1 MARVNFKTVSVRN
14 FFSYGNVPTV
24 LELDKAQYT
33 LVSGKNGSGKST
45 MLLDGLSFALYN
57 KPYKKVNK
65 SGVINS
71 INRKN
76 CVVEVEFFVGA
87 RQYKVIRGMKPSVF
101 ELYCDGE
108 LMNQP
113 TDNRDYQKILE
124 EQILRMTHK
133 TFCQVVI
140 LGTANYVP
148 FMQLTPAHRR
158 EVVDDLLDAEV
169 YTTMAEILKDRIKE
183 RTTKQNKLQSQKE
196 EAESK
201 IEMLESILKKI
212 REDNTAQ
219 IEGIQREIQTNN
231 ELLEDKRNSLHS
243 LEEQTKKLESK
254 LEKFG
259 DVSTKLTKY
268 KTFYSQITTK
278 KNTLYTQ
285 KNWYTDTTDCPTCKQ
300 KIFEE
305 TKESMVGQIEANIS
319 EIETGINDLTEKIN
333 LLTEASEKRNVVKDK
348 LIECERLKSD
358 LKSEIINTTSLNGRL
373 EKQIAS
379 LSSVTENE
387 EDIKYKL
394 RQLSESV
401 VEFEKS
407 LTSCEEEAK
416 IQTLA
421 STMLKDGGIKT
432 NIIKQY
438 IPVFNHL
445 INKYLDA
452 LGLFVSFELDENF
465 NESVK
470 SRHRDEFTYE
480 NFSEGQKSRI
490 NLAILFAWREVAALK
505 NSAAAN
511 ILVLDEVLDS
521 SMDFEGTESL
531 TNLLTQELKEGRIFV
546 ISHANQDT
554 FEHIFDRKLEVK
566 LINGYSEIIES

>member
-76 CVVEVEFFVGA
+76 CVVEVEFFIGA
-87 RQYKVIRGMKPSVF
+87 RQYKVIRGMKPTVF

-113 TDNRDYQKILE
+113 TDSRDYQKILE

-219 IEGIQREIQTNN
+219 IEGIRKEIQTNN
-231 ELLEDKRNSLHS
+231 ESLEAKRNSLHS
-243 LEEQTKKLESK
+243 LEEQSKKLESK

-333 LLTEASEKRNVVKDK
+333 LLTEASEKRNAVKDK

-358 LKSEIINTTSLNGRL
+358 LKSEIINTTNLNSRL

-401 VEFEKS
+401 AEFEKS

-566 LINGYSEIIES
+566 LVNGYSEIIES

>member
-87 RQYKVIRGMKPSVF
+87 RQYKVIRGMKPTVF

-113 TDNRDYQKILE
+113 TDSRDYQKILE

-183 RTTKQNKLQSQKE
+183 RTAKQNKLQSQKE

-231 ELLEDKRNSLHS
+231 ESLEDKRNSLHA
-243 LEEQTKKLESK
+243 LEEQSKKLESK

-305 TKESMVGQIEANIS
+305 TKESMVGQIEASIS
-319 EIETGINDLTEKIN
+319 EIETGINDLTEKIT
-333 LLTEASEKRNVVKDK
+333 LLTEASEKRNAVKDK
-348 LIECERLKSD
+348 LIGCERLKSD
-358 LKSEIINTTSLNGRL
+358 LKSEIINTTNLNSRL

-401 VEFEKS
+401 AEFEKT
-407 LTSCEEEAK
+407 LTVCEEEGR

-521 SMDFEGTESL
+521 SMDFEGTENL

-554 FEHIFDRKLEVK
+554 FEHIFDRKLDVK
-566 LINGYSEIIES
+566 LVNGYSEIIES

>member
-113 TDNRDYQKILE
+113 TDSRDYQKILE

-183 RTTKQNKLQSQKE
+183 RTAKQNKLQSQKE

-201 IEMLESILKKI
+201 IDMLESILKKI

-219 IEGIQREIQTNN
+219 IDGIRKEIQINN
-231 ELLEDKRNSLHS
+231 ESLEDKRNSLHA
-243 LEEQTKKLESK
+243 LEEQSKKLESK

-268 KTFYSQITTK
+268 KTFYSQITAK
-278 KNTLYTQ
+278 KHTLYTQ

-305 TKESMVGQIEANIS
+305 TKESMVGQIEASIS
-319 EIETGINDLTEKIN
+319 EIETGINDLTEKIT
-333 LLTEASEKRNVVKDK
+333 LLTEASEKRNAVKDK
-348 LIECERLKSD
+348 LIECERLKSG
-358 LKSEIINTTSLNGRL
+358 LKSEIINTTNLNSRL

-401 VEFEKS
+401 AEFEKS
-407 LTSCEEEAK
+407 LTECEEEGR

-566 LINGYSEIIES
+566 LVNGYSEIIES

>member
-87 RQYKVIRGMKPSVF
+87 RQYKVIRGMKPTVF

-113 TDNRDYQKILE
+113 TDSRDYQKILE

-183 RTTKQNKLQSQKE
+183 RTAKQNKLQSQKE

-231 ELLEDKRNSLHS
+231 ESLEDKRNSLHA
-243 LEEQTKKLESK
+243 LEEQSKKLESK

-305 TKESMVGQIEANIS
+305 TKESMVGQIEASIS
-319 EIETGINDLTEKIN
+319 EIETGINDLTEKIT
-333 LLTEASEKRNVVKDK
+333 LLTEASEKRNAVKDK
-348 LIECERLKSD
+348 LIGCERLKSD
-358 LKSEIINTTSLNGRL
+358 LKSEIINTTNLNSRL

-401 VEFEKS
+401 AEFEKT
-407 LTSCEEEAK
+407 LTVCEEEGR

-521 SMDFEGTESL
+521 SMDFEGTENL

-566 LINGYSEIIES
+566 LVNGYSEIIES

>member
-76 CVVEVEFFVGA
+76 CVVEVEFFVGT

-113 TDNRDYQKILE
+113 TDSRDYQKILE

-219 IEGIQREIQTNN
+219 IEGIRKEIQTNN
-231 ELLEDKRNSLHS
+231 ESLEDKRNSLHA
-243 LEEQTKKLESK
+243 LEEQSKKLESK

-305 TKESMVGQIEANIS
+305 TKESMVGQIEASIS
-319 EIETGINDLTEKIN
+319 EIETGINDLTEKIT
-333 LLTEASEKRNVVKDK
+333 LLTEASEKRNAVKDK

-358 LKSEIINTTSLNGRL
+358 LKSEIINTTNLNNRL

-401 VEFEKS
+401 AEFEKS
-407 LTSCEEEAK
+407 LTECEEEGR

-566 LINGYSEIIES
+566 LVNGYSEIIES